1 LLKISF
7 SPFILEL
14 FLWENVLE
22 EESECTLTDTEAIF
36 SLQKANIT
44 VDWPILEV
52 ENINKSEKY
61 HARNQILEK
70 AQKVLE
76 NRAKCKKG
84 KDC

>member
-44 VDWPILEV
+44 VDWPILE

>member
-1 LLKISF
+1 MKISF

-36 SLQKANIT
+36 SLQKASVAVN
-44 VDWPILEV
+44 WPILKA
-52 ENINKSEKY
+52 ENISKSEKC

-70 AQKVLE
+70 AQKILE